1 MQQAQ
6 QIAQA
11 KRLLH
16 YLDTRTT
23 ATEPEPYHQ
32 PTAEYTCPDHA
43 GNEQRLLF
51 REGPLCIGAS
61 AQIRNPGDY
70 FTDDMTGVPILV
82 ARGRDGIAR
91 AFLNVC
97 RHRGAKVADGCGSS
111 RSFVCP
117 YHAWNY
123 GLDGALVGRPEEY
136 GFEGLDRENYGLT
149 ELWCEERDGNIWVC
163 PTPGKTYSVDNIL
176 GVEMNAEMAAYQFGD
191 YHHYETKHL
200 TRQMNW
206 KVCVDTF
213 LESYHFPVL
222 HRNSIAPIIHGN
234 LNTADQIGSTV
245 RMLGARRTLA
255 DLQNRPESEWDDVL
269 RHLVGV
275 YILFPNVVWTWQL
288 DHIEIWHIYPSQA
301 DPVNQCTMRISFY
314 TPEPA
319 VTEKAKGHWDRN
331 FALLMKT
338 VEEEDFELSE
348 QIQQG
353 FHSGAQNEIV
363 FGRNE
368 PCLHYFH
375 RTVTE
380 RVAAGV

>member
-1 MQQAQ
+1 MQRAE

-16 YLDTRTT
+16 YLESGTT
-23 ATEPEPYHQ
+23 ATEAAPYRQ
-32 PTAEYTCPDHA
+32 PVREYVCPDHA
-43 GNEQRLLF
+43 AKEWRLLF
-51 REGPLCIGAS
+51 REGPLCLGAS
-61 AQIRNPGDY
+61 ALAPEPGDY
-70 FTDDMTGVPILV
+70 FTDDLTGVPILV
-82 ARGRDGIAR
+82 ARGRDGRVR

-97 RHRGAKVADGCGSS
+97 RHRGAKVAQGCGSA

-117 YHAWNY
+117 YHAWNF
-123 GLDGALVGRPEEY
+123 GLDGRLMARPEAY
-136 GFEGLDRENYGLT
+136 GFEELARQDHGLT

-163 PTPGKTYSVDNIL
+163 PTPGRRFSVADLL
-176 GVEMNAEMAAYQFGD
+176 GPQMTAEIAAYGFAG
-191 YHHYETKHL
+191 YHHYRSEHL
-200 TRQMNW
+200 TRRMNW

-222 HRNSIAPIIHGN
+222 HRNSIAPLIHGN
-234 LNTADQIGSTV
+234 LNTADLIGSTV
-245 RMLGARRTLA
+245 RMLGARRTIPELR
-255 DLQNRPESEWDDVL
+255 QKPESEWDVL

-288 DHIEIWHIYPSQA
+288 DHVEVWHIYPGPA
-301 DPVNQCTMRISFY
+301 DPVNQCTMRVSLY

-331 FALLMKT
+331 FALLLQT
-338 VEEEDFELSE
+338 VETEDFELSE

-368 PCLHYFH
+368 PCLHHFH
-375 RTVTE
+375 RLVSE
-380 RVAAGV
+380 RIAASA

>member
-1 MQQAQ
+1 MQLAE

-16 YLDTRTT
+16 YLDTRST
-23 ATEPEPYHQ
+23 AVAAAPYRQ
-32 PTAEYTCPDHA
+32 PIAEYTSRAHA
-43 GNEQRLLF
+43 EKERQRLF
-51 REGPLCIGAS
+51 REGPLCLGSS
-61 AQIRNPGDY
+61 AEVRNPGDY
-70 FTDDMTGVPILV
+70 FTDDLTGIPILV
-82 ARGRDGIAR
+82 ARARDGKVR

-97 RHRGAKVADGCGSS
+97 RHRGPKVAKGCGNA

-117 YHAWNY
+117 YHAWNF
-123 GLDGALVGRPEEY
+123 GLDGALIARPEEY
-136 GFEGLDRENYGLT
+136 GFEGITREEHGLT

-163 PTPGKTYSVDNIL
+163 PTPGKTFDVAALL
-176 GVEMNAEMAAYQFGD
+176 GPDMDAEMAGYRFGD

-200 TRQMNW
+200 TRKMNW

-222 HRNSIAPIIHGN
+222 HRDSIAPLIYGN
-234 LNTADQIGSTV
+234 LNTADLIGNTV
-245 RMLGARRTLA
+245 RMLAARRTIPQLRE
-255 DLQNRPESEWDDVL
+255 RPESDWDVL
-269 RHLVGV
+269 RHIVGV

-288 DHIEIWHIYPSQA
+288 DHVEVWHIYPSEA
-301 DPVNQCTMRISFY
+301 DPVNECRMRISLY

-319 VTEKAKGHWDRN
+319 VSEKARGHWDRN

-338 VEEEDFELSE
+338 VETEDFELSE

-353 FHSGAQNEIV
+353 FYSGAQDHIV
-363 FGRNE
+363 FGKNE

-375 RTVTE
+375 RTLTE
-380 RVAAGV
+380 TVDRAA

>member
-1 MQQAQ
+1 MQHAE

-16 YLDTRTT
+16 YFDTRTT
-23 ATEPEPYHQ
+23 AVVDAPYRQ
-32 PTAEYTCPDHA
+32 PVSEYTCPEHA
-43 GNEQRLLF
+43 AKEQKLLF

-61 AQIRNPGDY
+61 AQIRKPGDY
-70 FTDDMTGVPILV
+70 FTDDLTGVPILV
-82 ARGRDGIAR
+82 ARGRDGKAR

-97 RHRGAKVADGCGSS
+97 RHRGSKVADGCGST

-117 YHAWNY
+117 YHAWTF
-123 GLDGALVGRPEEY
+123 GLDGALIGRPEEY
-136 GFEGLDRENYGLT
+136 GFEGIERSDHGLT

-163 PTPGKTYSVDNIL
+163 PAPGKSFSVDALL
-176 GVEMNAEMAAYQFGD
+176 GADMNAEMAAYNFAG
-191 YHHYETKHL
+191 YHHYESKQL
-200 TRQMNW
+200 TRRMNW

-222 HRNSIAPIIHGN
+222 HRNSIAPLIHGN
-234 LNTADQIGSTV
+234 LNTADLIGNTV
-245 RMLGARRTLA
+245 RMLGARRTIPEL
-255 DLQNRPESEWDDVL
+255 REKPESEWDVL

-288 DHIEIWHIYPSQA
+288 DHVEVWHIYPGKA
-301 DPVNQCTMRISFY
+301 DPVNECTMRISFY
-314 TPEPA
+314 TPEEA

-331 FALLMKT
+331 FALLLKT
-338 VEEEDFELSE
+338 VEDEDFELSE

-353 FHSGAQNEIV
+353 FHSGAQDHVV

-368 PCLHYFH
+368 PCLHLFH
-375 RTVTE
+375 RTLTE
-380 RVAAGV
+380 AVKAAA